1 MTELTISPEEIRSAI
16 SSYVSSLETGTSR
29 EEVGTVADT
38 GDGIAH
44 VEGLPS
50 AMTNELLEFE
60 GGILGVALNL
70 DVREIGAVILGPFGG
85 IEEGQPVKRTGNIGD
100 LVQTHVEDTGRIED
114 AGQGGNGVR
123 GIDAGSRGNGG
134 GRQGGFC
141 GAPGRNAQPAG
152 PAAGYRWSQPG

>member
-50 AMTNELLEFE
+50 AMTNELLEFS
-60 GGILGVALNL
+60 GGVLGVALNL
-70 DVREIGAVILGPFGG
+70 DVAEIGAVILGDYSGM
-85 IEEGQPVKRTGNIGD
+85 EEGQPVKRTGDVSCNVIDVIG
-100 LVQTHVEDTGRIED
+100 LFLSVESQWVVTVYPTRFPTTSTIM
-114 AGQGGNGVR
+114 NV
-123 GIDAGSRGNGG
+123 SRLP
-134 GRQGGFC
+134 R
-141 GAPGRNAQPAG
+141 R
-152 PAAGYRWSQPG
+152 S